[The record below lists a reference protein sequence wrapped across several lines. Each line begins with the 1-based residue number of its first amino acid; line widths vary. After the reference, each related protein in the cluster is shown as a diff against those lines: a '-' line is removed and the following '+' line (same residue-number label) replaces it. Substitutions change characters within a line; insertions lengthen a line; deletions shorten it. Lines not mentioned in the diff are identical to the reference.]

1 MKRRGLESTG
11 GLDAWGVK
19 IRLHEQPREGRG
31 GHIKVAFLGGGP
43 LLAGLRL
50 LADPLALQLSGFFPL
65 SNAMVQLSAIL
76 AIGSMSVA
84 MILTLLPRWPE
95 RWLGSLD
102 KMYRLHQRLGIGGL
116 GLAVT
121 H

>member
-1 MKRRGLESTG
+1 M
-11 GLDAWGVK
+11 
-19 IRLHEQPREGRG
+19 
-31 GHIKVAFLGGGP
+31 GHIKIAFWGALA

-50 LADPLALQLSGFFPL
+50 LADPFALQLSGFFPL

-84 MILTLLPRWPE
+84 MILTLRPGWPE

-102 KMYRLHQRLGIGGL
+102 KMYRLHQLLGIGGL
-116 GLAVT
+116 VLAVT